1 MGRTSD
7 LYLAQ
12 PITFESLRRA
22 RAQCARP
29 DRVRL
34 LTAQFPEDLPIVPRG
49 FAATPDL
56 TRSVLD
62 LGTFSKPRKLPLLRD
77 ILDRLYEAS
86 DGCEYLVYTNV
97 DIAVLPNF
105 YDAVDRLIDA
115 GHDALVINRRTISG
129 EYTEVRDL
137 PLLYAQVGQK
147 HPGHDCFIFRRDA
160 YPHYDL
166 GDVCLGMA
174 WVAKSQ
180 LLNMAYF
187 SERFR
192 IFEDLHLTF
201 HVGDPRHWENPE
213 FADYCTHNRK
223 AFLAARHRLRD
234 AHGPLPARLKPGV
247 TPPPM
252 FEERLPRHVRLAQKL
267 LPARAY
273 AVAKQICRSFF
284 PARG

>member
-1 MGRTSD
+1 M
-7 LYLAQ
+7 
-12 PITFESLRRA
+12 
-22 RAQCARP
+22 
-29 DRVRL
+29 
-34 LTAQFPEDLPIVPRG
+34 VPRG
-49 FAATPDL
+49 FDATPDL
-56 TRSVLD
+56 ARSVLD
-62 LGTFSKPRKLPLLRD
+62 LGTFSRPRKLPLLRD

-115 GHDALVINRRTISG
+115 GHDALVINRRTISD

-137 PLLYAQVGQK
+137 PLLCAQVGQQ

-160 YPHYDL
+160 YRHYDL

-187 SERFR
+187 SERMR

-201 HVGDPRHWENPE
+201 HVGDPRPWENPA
-213 FADYCTHNRK
+213 FTDYRTHNRE
-223 AFLAARHRLRD
+223 AFMAARDRLRD
-234 AHGPLPARLKPGV
+234 AHGPLRARLKPGV
-247 TPPPM
+247 TILPM
-252 FEERLPRHVRLAQKL
+252 FEERPPRHIRLARKL
-267 LPARAY
+267 LPDWAS
-273 AVAKQICRSFF
+273 AVTKKIYRTFF
-284 PARG
+284 PAQG